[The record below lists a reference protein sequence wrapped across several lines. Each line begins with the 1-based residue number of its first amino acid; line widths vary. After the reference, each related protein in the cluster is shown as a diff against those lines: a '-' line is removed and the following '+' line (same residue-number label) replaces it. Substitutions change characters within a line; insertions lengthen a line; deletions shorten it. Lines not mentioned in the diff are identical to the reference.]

1 MIEQILISSLILA
14 GLYILLSVGFSLIA
28 GVAQILNF
36 AHGALYIIS
45 AYLIYSLLP
54 LGHGIAIII
63 SLVTTPLLGLIIYRV
78 FIGPLREKGAR
89 AALVTIALALIIQE
103 ILKLIFGP
111 QIISIPNVV
120 SGSTTIIGVKV
131 TNQKILSFVVALVSA
146 LVLLI
151 FIKRTKRGKAI
162 QAVAQNM
169 DVARLVG
176 INIRAVLMTS
186 MGISVFLAGIAAVL
200 FAPTWSVTPSDWVIL
215 FRAFPVIILGGLGS
229 LKGSI
234 VASFILGFTENIVIF
249 TTQGGNI
256 VQIVSFFLMLA
267 VIFIRPRGLF
277 GKRTGAREW

>member
-1 MIEQILISSLILA
+1 
-14 GLYILLSVGFSLIA
+14 
-28 GVAQILNF
+28 
-36 AHGALYIIS
+36 
-45 AYLIYSLLP
+45 
-54 LGHGIAIII
+54 
-63 SLVTTPLLGLIIYRV
+63 
-78 FIGPLREKGAR
+78 
-89 AALVTIALALIIQE
+89 
-103 ILKLIFGP
+103 
-111 QIISIPNVV
+111 
-120 SGSTTIIGVKV
+120 
-131 TNQKILSFVVALVSA
+131 
-146 LVLLI
+146 
-151 FIKRTKRGKAI
+151 
-162 QAVAQNM
+162 
-169 DVARLVG
+169 
-176 INIRAVLMTS
+176 MTS